1 MKNKSIAVVTDS
13 CADIPAELAAK
24 MNIEVIPLQVIFGHD
39 TYRDGID
46 LESEEFFEMLSKAEK
61 LPTTAHPSPKD
72 FSKVYKRLLEKFD
85 QVLSIHLSEK
95 LSGTLQAAK
104 IAASEF
110 KDKVITWDT
119 ETISVGVGLQV
130 CAAAEAAN
138 NGSTLNEIL
147 DLLKKVR
154 ETSTSMFSVDTIEYL
169 HKGGRIG
176 KAASFLG
183 TVLNIK
189 PIIIVRDGYYHAF
202 GKGRSRKKAVR
213 KMINHFIKVG
223 KQTGVKRITIGH
235 GLAPEE
241 AQMFADSLYE
251 EFGVKPTF
259 IGDIG
264 PVIATHVGPGAV
276 GAVIS
281 GH

>member
-1 MKNKSIAVVTDS
+1 MNNTNIAVVTDS
-13 CADIPAELAAK
+13 CADIPASVAAK

-46 LESEEFFEMLSKAEK
+46 IKSKGFFDMLSKAEK

-85 QVLSIHLSEK
+85 HVLSIHLSEK
-95 LSGTLQAAK
+95 LSGTIKAAK
-104 IAASEF
+104 IAAQEF
-110 KDKVITWDT
+110 KGRVFTWDT
-119 ETISVGVGLQV
+119 HAISVGVGLQV
-130 CAAAEAAN
+130 CAAAQAVKE
-138 NGSTLNEIL
+138 GKPLSEIR
-147 DLLKKVR
+147 DLLSKIR
-154 ETSTSMFSVDTIEYL
+154 ETSTALFSVDTLEYL
-169 HKGGRIG
+169 QKGGRIG
-176 KAASFLG
+176 KAASLLG

-189 PIIIVRDGYYHAF
+189 PIIIVKEGYYHAF

-213 KMINHFIKVG
+213 KMLNHFIKVG
-223 KQTGVKRITIGH
+223 RKNGVKRVTVGH

-241 AQMFADSLYE
+241 AKMLADGLYE

-259 IGDIG
+259 ISDIG

-281 GH
+281 SF